1 MIQSR
6 TVLIAALLLPIVA
19 LGILTGYKHYKV
31 TVGVKVTLP
40 IEGYD
45 PRDLLSGHY
54 LTYRVIYGAKN
65 ICKMSQAKKNPVRY
79 VCLQP
84 KGFSYSKPMNCEI
97 MIKGTCSGSR
107 FKAGIERFY
116 IPEASAGQL
125 DKDVRSK
132 KGSIVLSVTPDGH
145 AQIKDLLINGK
156 SWNSK

>member
-1 MIQSR
+1 MNRSR
-6 TVLIAALLLPIVA
+6 ILLIVALVFPIIA

-31 TVGVKVTLP
+31 TVGTEVILP

-54 LTYRVIYGAKN
+54 LTYRVNYGAKN
-65 ICKMSQAKKNPVRY
+65 ICEQSKAIKHSVGY

-84 KGFSYSKPMNCEI
+84 KHFTYFKPETCQL
-97 MIKGTCSGSR
+97 MIKGNCSGSQ

-116 IPEASAGQL
+116 IPENQASKL

-156 SWNSK
+156 SWKSK